1 MTVITFLRQHVLKNT
16 PFPKQWLIAGTLFG
30 FLLTL
35 SACFDPKSAAET
47 SQNQL
52 RISTAPGD
60 FHDLVKEYLAPE
72 LQKSGFD
79 VELLVITDTVVPN
92 VAVEEGSLEMNL
104 FQHRPYMEEF
114 NRNKKG
120 HLVPLVQVPTAP
132 YGIYPARK
140 QTIAELTEG
149 SSIGIPSNVTNF
161 SRGLW
166 ILEGLGWI
174 TIKED
179 AEDRFH
185 LTKQDIA
192 TNPHNLDIKEIEA
205 AQMLRAKPDL
215 DYAIIN
221 GKYALDAGIHFT
233 DALYVEPSRHFVNW
247 IVIHARNSE
256 TPWAKKV
263 IEIVNS
269 EGFKAYSRTKF
280 PGYDLPLA
288 WD

>member
-1 MTVITFLRQHVLKNT
+1 MSTATAFQKRLLKIVHHFKNG
-16 PFPKQWLIAGTLFG
+16 LIAGILLSFTLI
-30 FLLTL
+30 LT
-35 SACFDPKSAAET
+35 ACFEAKAPNEHTTNK
-47 SQNQL
+47 L

-72 LQKSGFD
+72 LHKEGFE

-114 NRNKKG
+114 NRNQKG
-120 HLVPLVQVPTAP
+120 KLIPLVQVPTAP

-140 QTIAELTEG
+140 KTLDELTEG
-149 SSIGIPSNVTNF
+149 ASVGIPSNVTNF

-179 AEDRFH
+179 AADRFH
-185 LTKQDIA
+185 LTKRDIA
-192 TNPHNLDIKEIEA
+192 SNPYNLDIKEIEA

-233 DALYVEPSRHFVNW
+233 DALYVEPSRYFVNW
-247 IVIHARNSE
+247 IVIHERHQESV
-256 TPWAKKV
+256 WAKKV
-263 IEIVNS
+263 IEIINS
-269 EGFKAYSRTKF
+269 EGFKAYSAQKF

>member
-16 PFPKQWLIAGTLFG
+16 PFPKQSLIAGTLFG

-52 RISTAPGD
+52 RISTAPED

-114 NRNKKG
+114 NRNQKG

>member
-1 MTVITFLRQHVLKNT
+1 MTKIEPSLPKRLIQRIKQPLKVIF
-16 PFPKQWLIAGTLFG
+16 
-30 FLLTL
+30 TL
-35 SACFDPKSAAET
+35 SALLLITACSEESQATKNHET
-47 SQNQL
+47 TLL

-72 LQKSGFD
+72 LAKEGYQ

-114 NRNKKG
+114 NRNQKG
-120 HLVPLVQVPTAP
+120 KLVPLVQVPTAP
-132 YGIYPARK
+132 YGIYPAKK
-140 QTIAELTEG
+140 QTIAALTEG
-149 SSIGIPSNVTNF
+149 DSVGIPSNVTNF

-179 AEDRFH
+179 APDRFH
-185 LTKQDIA
+185 LTKRDIA
-192 TNPHNLDIKEIEA
+192 TNPYNLDIKEIEA
-205 AQMLRAKPDL
+205 AQMLRALPDI

-247 IVIHARNSE
+247 IVIHERNKES
-256 TPWAKKV
+256 PWAKRV

-269 EGFKAYSRTKF
+269 EGFKTYSAQTFK
-280 PGYDLPLA
+280 GYDLPLA

>member
-16 PFPKQWLIAGTLFG
+16 PFPKQWLIAGTLLG

-35 SACFDPKSAAET
+35 SACFDPKSAAKT

-114 NRNKKG
+114 NRNQKG

-221 GKYALDAGIHFT
+221 GKYALDAGIHFS

-256 TPWAKKV
+256 TPWAKKI